1 MLRNSRHTLQ
11 AAAGLS
17 DPPSPFWLLPC
28 VLPIEMSGEREL
40 IVLASAEGERG
51 LSRAVAGRE
60 REREGETEG
69 QKERG
74 RAAEGRQSE
83 AERALKA
90 F

>member
-40 IVLASAEGERG
+40 IVLASAEGERERNEQ
-51 LSRAVAGRE
+51 SNGRQ
-60 REREGETEG
+60 REREGMARGVEREEESSRG
-69 QKERG
+69 ELERG
-74 RAAEGRQSE
+74 RACG
-83 AERALKA
+83 
-90 F
+90 